1 MKYLIG
7 MKINKLF
14 FTVAAAVWV
23 SLPAFAQQITE
34 TEPKDTVPVKK
45 DTIAPRSP
53 QAYKID
59 GVAAIVGNDAILES
73 DIEGAYTQA
82 QMDGR
87 DMDESDKCHILEQL
101 LTEKLLAYQGQV
113 DSLEVSENDITNS
126 AHQRMQRL
134 AQQAGSMSK
143 ALDLYQKADE
153 ETFISDLT
161 PIVRSMLFADAMRKK
176 LIGDLNPSPEDVRR
190 FFNRIP
196 KDSLPEFDEEFEL
209 ATLVIRPKANEK
221 TINETIER
229 LGQMKKDLE
238 NGDADFRTLA
248 ILYSDDPS
256 ATTNGGVYSNVSKG
270 QFVKP
275 FEAVAFN
282 LAEGEISAPVETEF
296 GYHIIQVIKRH
307 GEQIDLQHVLM
318 KPKHMP
324 DDLQK
329 TQDLMDSIVAK
340 IRTGELKFDD
350 AVKKFSEDDAT
361 KYNNGNMMN
370 LATEDNTFAVSD
382 LDRNLYYAVSSLQT
396 DQVSDPVFIEDMRG
410 GDYYA
415 IYYVR
420 KHSLPHK
427 ADYSKDFN
435 KLKELAKR
443 DLQDRK
449 LRDWVSKKSKEVF
462 VHVNEDWKDCSFVSD
477 WSKTRRE
484 N

>member
-7 MKINKLF
+7 MKINKFF
-14 FTVAAAVWV
+14 FTVAAAVWM
-23 SLPAFAQQITE
+23 SLPAFAQQVTG

-45 DTIAPRSP
+45 DTIIPRSL

-82 QMDGR
+82 QMNGI
-87 DMDESDKCHILEQL
+87 DMDESDKCRILEQL

-126 AHQRMQRL
+126 VNQKMQML

-153 ETFISDLT
+153 ETFIADLT
-161 PIVRSMLFADAMRKK
+161 PIVRSQLFADAMRKK
-176 LIGDLNPSPEDVRR
+176 LVGDLNPSPEDVRR

-209 ATLVIRPKANEK
+209 ATLVIRPKASEEA
-221 TINETIER
+221 INEVVER
-229 LGQMKKDLE
+229 LKQMKKDLE
-238 NGDADFRTLA
+238 GGDDFRTMA
-248 ILYSDDPS
+248 ILYSDDPGS
-256 ATTNGGVYSNVSKG
+256 ASNGGVYLNVSKG

-282 LAEGEISAPVETEF
+282 LAEGEISYPVETEF

-307 GEQIDLQHVLM
+307 GEQIDLRHILM
-318 KPKHMP
+318 KPRHMP

-329 TQDLMDSIVAK
+329 TQNLMDSIVAK
-340 IRTGELKFDD
+340 VRTGELKFDD

-370 LATEDNTFAVSD
+370 IATGNTTFAVSD

-396 DQVSDPVFIEDMRG
+396 GQVSDPVFIEDMRG
-410 GDYYA
+410 GDHYA

-427 ADYSKDFN
+427 ADYSKDFD
-435 KLKELAKR
+435 KLKNLAKK
-443 DLQDRK
+443 DLEDRK
-449 LRDWVSKKSKEVF
+449 LREWVSKKSKEVF

-477 WSKTRRE
+477 WSKIRRD